1 MKVSEVIYR
10 RKVLAVTFKS
20 SYTLIC
26 FIGIIGI
33 LLLSILVSLCLGRYD
48 VTPMEILK
56 EFFTSEDHPFISTI
70 IFNIRLPRII
80 IALLAGGV
88 LTISGCTYQ
97 AVFRNPMVSP
107 DILGVPSGAD
117 CGAAI
122 PSSMSMSS
130 YGIQIMSF
138 LCGLIAGGLPSAIR
152 RVRTRAK
159 VLVRMRSV
167 AGC

>member
-1 MKVSEVIYR
+1 MKVSEVLSR

-20 SYTLIC
+20 SCTLIC

-56 EFFTSEDHPFISTI
+56 QFFTREDHPFISTI

-107 DILGVPSGAD
+107 AILGVSSGALMQLKPKWMQD
-117 CGAAI
+117 LN
-122 PSSMSMSS
+122 
-130 YGIQIMSF
+130 
-138 LCGLIAGGLPSAIR
+138 LCRKQEQNSIVSTILI
-152 RVRTRAK
+152 
-159 VLVRMRSV
+159 
-167 AGC
+167 